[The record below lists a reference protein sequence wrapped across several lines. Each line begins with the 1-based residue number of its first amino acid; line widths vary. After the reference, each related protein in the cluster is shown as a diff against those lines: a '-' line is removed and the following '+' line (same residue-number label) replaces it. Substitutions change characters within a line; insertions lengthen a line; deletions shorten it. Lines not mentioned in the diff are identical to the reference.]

1 MLFQE
6 RSVRIPPLTDTKG
19 IASWNFALMT
29 ALIDVVQYCPIDSIK
44 ENARNMLELF
54 TKKLEAAFINEN
66 NFPLIDHTT
75 TKKNNYPL
83 SEDYIFY
90 AEFLLRLYEQ
100 NGDLTNKVKFF
111 QVLDFIRQEFIRD
124 DSLYTR
130 PIRQNEAEHYP
141 NQKVQAYDNAFRS
154 CAIILIQLNIKAML
168 LSKNQDYLSPNTMV
182 ERLINESLQT
192 PLNAGEAMRVLTYP
206 LAAYKMV
213 TVPQSWLADPRFK
226 KFTNYFMPRFTFDY
240 HQEDNQ
246 TWQICSSQSC
256 ELKGTGFD
264 EFEKSLKPQPITE
277 TN

>member
-1 MLFQE
+1 
-6 RSVRIPPLTDTKG
+6 
-19 IASWNFALMT
+19 
-29 ALIDVVQYCPIDSIK
+29 
-44 ENARNMLELF
+44 
-54 TKKLEAAFINEN
+54 
-66 NFPLIDHTT
+66 
-75 TKKNNYPL
+75 
-83 SEDYIFY
+83 
-90 AEFLLRLYEQ
+90 
-100 NGDLTNKVKFF
+100 
-111 QVLDFIRQEFIRD
+111 
-124 DSLYTR
+124 
-130 PIRQNEAEHYP
+130 
-141 NQKVQAYDNAFRS
+141 
-154 CAIILIQLNIKAML
+154 
-168 LSKNQDYLSPNTMV
+168 MV
-182 ERLINESLQT
+182 ERLINESLQN